1 MTYPGLMANR
11 RDDDHYNNDGGND
24 INNLVLTKA
33 ELLDFH
39 DEN

>member
-1 MTYPGLMANR
+1 MANR
-11 RDDDHYNNDGGND
+11 RDDDHYNNNGGND